1 MFASTMIS
9 ARRWKN
15 RKMIAVKNP
24 FYFFS
29 CRYKDTPTEMM
40 TISKLFRNKFLFLNK
55 FYSIYI
61 FLRIYRYLF
70 LTKRWKSVRHVNFM
84 KLYYNTGW
92 YLSLSGKLMMT
103 MVFMFHVGRKGRK
116 KHSTERG
123 YLVRKVLSCV
133 ASKNAATTT
142 AIKIS
147 ITPTANCVVYFSLRQ
162 EIIINTSGTDDMV
175 YCLLYFNK

>member
-1 MFASTMIS
+1 MIS

-29 CRYKDTPTEMM
+29 CRYKDSPTEMM
-40 TISKLFRNKFLFLNK
+40 TISKLFRNRFLFLNK

-61 FLRIYRYLF
+61 FFRIYRYLF
-70 LTKRWKSVRHVNFM
+70 LTKRWKSVLHVNFM
-84 KLYYNTGW
+84 ELYYNTGW
-92 YLSLSGKLMMT
+92 YLSLSGKLTMT

-123 YLVRKVLSCV
+123 YFERCFHVSPQKTRLLLLQSRYQLLQRQTASYTSHCDRK
-133 ASKNAATTT
+133 
-142 AIKIS
+142 
-147 ITPTANCVVYFSLRQ
+147 
-162 EIIINTSGTDDMV
+162 
-175 YCLLYFNK
+175 